1 MEIISKLV
9 KIKASFPI
17 DNLAIENE
25 LKELGIEPLRWAIV
39 EVNQDVLTIS
49 LACENL

>member
-17 DNLAIENE
+17 DNLVIENE
-25 LKELGIEPLRWAIV
+25 LKKLGIEPLRWAIV